1 MADRDRER
9 DIVINWKTTTLN
21 RVAGLLGCSAQV
33 SENCSD
39 GEYELTRP
47 STPWDADASSLCFL
61 QYIPSDLNI
70 FKAKPGLVIALPG
83 TEQMLREAG
92 FNAIFHDKP
101 KFAFCKAVFNL
112 MRKRNKAQI
121 HPTAIISPTA
131 KIGEGVAVGPYCVI
145 QGDIVIND
153 DVTLEDHVSVYNN
166 VKIGYGT
173 TVRAGCRIGY
183 DPFSFGINQKGE
195 SFRFPAYGSV
205 QIGSFVEIYHNVSV
219 ARGVTN
225 ATVIED
231 WVRIGNH
238 AHIGNSVT
246 IGSGTTVC
254 AQTDISSE
262 VHIGSRCWIAQ
273 SAAIRQK
280 LNIGDDTVIGMGAV
294 VVADIPANVT
304 VTGVPA
310 RISSTK
316 ES

>member
-1 MADRDRER
+1 M
-9 DIVINWKTTTLN
+9 NWNTTTLSK
-21 RVAGLLGCSAQV
+21 VAEFLGCTARG
-33 SENCSD
+33 SENYFD
-39 GEYELTRP
+39 GDFELTRP
-47 STPWDADASSLCFL
+47 STPWDADSSSLCFL

-70 FKAKPGLVIALPG
+70 FKTKPGLVIALPG
-83 TEQMLREAG
+83 TELMMLEAG

-112 MRKRNKAQI
+112 MRKKNKAQI

-153 DVTLEDHVSVYNN
+153 DVTLEDNVSLYNN
-166 VKIGYGT
+166 VEIGSGT
-173 TVRAGCRIGY
+173 TLRAGCRIGY

-195 SFRFPAYGSV
+195 SFLFPAYGCV

-219 ARGVTN
+219 ARGVAN
-225 ATVIED
+225 ATVIGD

-246 IGSGTTVC
+246 IGNGTTVC
-254 AQTDISSE
+254 AQTDISSQ

-280 LNIGDDTVIGMGAV
+280 LNIGDDTVVGMGAV

-304 VTGVPA
+304 VTGIPA
-310 RISSTK
+310 RISSKK